1 MWYTSKSSARSVTR
15 KNTFN
20 MLGKLISILFCCSF
34 LLSLVFASGHAL
46 VDHKLILETEQIRR
60 HLEIRREL
68 ERDATPFL
76 ENTKME
82 KTKAEQKKT
91 FKKGKLNP
99 IPSSW
104 MEFLT
109 TFSLFDVIMGIFSLM
124 VLGFGSFY
132 YVWRMNPF
140 AEKVEK

>member
-1 MWYTSKSSARSVTR
+1 MWNSSKSSVQSVTNN
-15 KNTFN
+15 NTFN
-20 MLGKLISILFCCSF
+20 MQGKLISTLFFCSF
-34 LLSLVFASGHAL
+34 FLSLVFASGPAV

-82 KTKAEQKKT
+82 KTKAEQNKT
-91 FKKGKLNP
+91 LKEGKLNP

-109 TFSLFDVIMGIFSLM
+109 TFSLFDVFMGIFSLM

-140 AEKVEK
+140 VEKVEK